1 MKLFSRFA
9 TGLLLILAAITG
21 FASNGRKAAARSYYQ
36 IKVYRMKSQ
45 EQMAM
50 VNAYLKDAF
59 IPALHR
65 YGIAKVGAFSFVGND
80 TAAEKSLYVFIP
92 LRSPAQLVEIDEKL
106 SKDAAYQKD
115 GAAYLNAAFNAPA
128 YTRMESI
135 LLYAF
140 NDMHG
145 YQAPDL
151 KGEQAERIY
160 ELRSYE
166 SATEQLH
173 KGKVRMFNE
182 GGEIPLFKR
191 LGFNAVFY
199 AQVISGSHMP
209 NLMYMTS
216 FDNRAERD
224 AHWKTFSA
232 DPEWKRLSALPEYKN
247 TVSKIDIVFLHP
259 TAYSEL

>member
-1 MKLFSRFA
+1 
-9 TGLLLILAAITG
+9 
-21 FASNGRKAAARSYYQ
+21 
-36 IKVYRMKSQ
+36 
-45 EQMAM
+45 
-50 VNAYLKDAF
+50 
-59 IPALHR
+59 
-65 YGIAKVGAFSFVGND
+65 
-80 TAAEKSLYVFIP
+80 
-92 LRSPAQLVEIDEKL
+92 
-106 SKDAAYQKD
+106 
-115 GAAYLNAAFNAPA
+115 
-128 YTRMESI
+128 
-135 LLYAF
+135 
-140 NDMHG
+140 
-145 YQAPDL
+145 
-151 KGEQAERIY
+151 
-160 ELRSYE
+160 
-166 SATEQLH
+166 
-173 KGKVRMFNE
+173 MFNE